1 MERLS
6 RRRRKTQK
14 EVLWTWSSRQNTSL
28 EAKDLTGIKRSV
40 RAAKV
45 AQWVRICL
53 PTQETQEAWVR
64 FLGRE
69 DLLEEEMATR
79 PTTLA
84 WKIPWTEGAWWA
96 TVMGSQKNW
105 TGLRAEHTHTH
116 KQSVPD
122 DST

>member
-1 MERLS
+1 MDILS

-14 EVLWTWSSRQNTSL
+14 EVLWTWSSRQNTSP
-28 EAKDLTGIKRSV
+28 EVKDLTGIKRSV

-53 PTQETQEAWVR
+53 PMQETQEAWVR